1 MYILIILLCITI
13 LFRDKKEGFF
23 KSVRKGITKASKGAK
38 RAAQQALERTRR
50 ATQQALERARRA
62 TQQALE
68 RARRAAQETFYRAR
82 ICTGILVQHTGVL
95 RDRDMWKRR
104 LHDIENRSAYND
116 PSFGNN
122 VFFSYYKDDMNLL
135 NRNIDENE
143 RLNNELN
150 DILKRTKIFQNKNKV
165 LAEKLKQENTPLKEC
180 NMNKELTDNDYNI
193 LN

>member
-13 LFRDKKEGFF
+13 LFRDKKEGLF
-23 KSVRKGITKASKGAK
+23 KRIGSRVRK
-38 RAAQQALERTRR
+38 
-50 ATQQALERARRA
+50 ALERALERGRRA
-62 TQQALE
+62 AQQALE
-68 RARRAAQETFYRAR
+68 RARRAAQQAFERAR
-82 ICTGILVQHTGVL
+82 RCAKILVQHRGVL
-95 RDRDMWKRR
+95 RDRDMWERR

-135 NRNIDENE
+135 NRNINENE
-143 RLNNELN
+143 TLNNELN
-150 DILKRTKIFQNKNKV
+150 AILKRTKIFQNKNKV

>member
-13 LFRDKKEGFF
+13 LFRDKKEGLF
-23 KSVRKGITKASKGAK
+23 KRIGSRVRK
-38 RAAQQALERTRR
+38 
-50 ATQQALERARRA
+50 ALERALERGRRA
-62 TQQALE
+62 AQEALE
-68 RARRAAQETFYRAR
+68 RARRAAQQAFERAR
-82 ICTGILVQHTGVL
+82 RCAKILVQHRGVL

-135 NRNIDENE
+135 NRNINENE
-143 RLNNELN
+143 TLNNELN
-150 DILKRTKIFQNKNKV
+150 AILKRTKIFQNKNKV

>member
-23 KSVRKGITKASKGAK
+23 KSVSKGIRKARRAAG

-50 ATQQALERARRA
+50 AAQQALERV
-62 TQQALE
+62 
-68 RARRAAQETFYRAR
+68 R
-82 ICTGILVQHTGVL
+82 ICARILVQHTGVL

>member
-13 LFRDKKEGFF
+13 LFRDKKEGFW
-23 KSVRKGITKASKGAK
+23 KSASKRIRK
-38 RAAQQALERTRR
+38 
-50 ATQQALERARRA
+50 
-62 TQQALE
+62 ALE
-68 RARRAAQETFYRAR
+68 RARRAARRAWERAR
-82 ICTGILVQHTGVL
+82 RCARILVQHRGVL
-95 RDRDMWKRR
+95 RDRDRWERR
-104 LHDIENRSAYND
+104 LRDIENRSAYND

-135 NRNIDENE
+135 NRNINENE
-143 RLNNELN
+143 TLNNELN
-150 DILKRTKIFQNKNKV
+150 AILKRTKIFQNKNKV

>member
-13 LFRDKKEGFF
+13 LFRDKKEGFW
-23 KSVRKGITKASKGAK
+23 KRASKGITKASKGITKASEGAK

-68 RARRAAQETFYRAR
+68 RAR

-143 RLNNELN
+143 RL
-150 DILKRTKIFQNKNKV
+150 I
-165 LAEKLKQENTPLKEC
+165 
-180 NMNKELTDNDYNI
+180 MN
-193 LN
+193 

>member
-13 LFRDKKEGFF
+13 LFRDKKEGLF
-23 KSVRKGITKASKGAK
+23 KRIGSRVRK
-38 RAAQQALERTRR
+38 
-50 ATQQALERARRA
+50 ALERALERGRRA
-62 TQQALE
+62 AQQALE
-68 RARRAAQETFYRAR
+68 RARRAAQQAFERAR
-82 ICTGILVQHTGVL
+82 ICAGILVQHTGVL
-95 RDRDMWKRR
+95 RDRDMWERR
-104 LHDIENRSAYND
+104 LRDIENRSAYND

>member
-13 LFRDKKEGFF
+13 LFRDKKEGFW
-23 KSVRKGITKASKGAK
+23 KSVSKSAIK
-38 RAAQQALERTRR
+38 RIRAARR
-50 ATQQALERARRA
+50 AARRAWERARRC
-62 TQQALE
+62 
-68 RARRAAQETFYRAR
+68 AR
-82 ICTGILVQHTGVL
+82 ILVQHRGVL
-95 RDRDMWKRR
+95 RDRDRWKRR
-104 LHDIENRSAYND
+104 LRNIERRSAYND

-135 NRNIDENE
+135 NRNINENE
-143 RLNNELN
+143 KLNNELN

>member
-1 MYILIILLCITI
+1 MYNH
-13 LFRDKKEGFF
+13 FVSRQKGRFF
-23 KSVRKGITKASKGAK
+23 KRIGSRVRK
-38 RAAQQALERTRR
+38 
-50 ATQQALERARRA
+50 ALERALERGRRA
-62 TQQALE
+62 AQQALE
-68 RARRAAQETFYRAR
+68 RARRAAQQAFERAR
-82 ICTGILVQHTGVL
+82 RCAKILVQHRGVL

-135 NRNIDENE
+135 NRNINENE
-143 RLNNELN
+143 TLNNELN
-150 DILKRTKIFQNKNKV
+150 AILKRTKIFQNKNKV

>member
-13 LFRDKKEGFF
+13 LFRDKKEGFW
-23 KSVRKGITKASKGAK
+23 KSASKRIRK
-38 RAAQQALERTRR
+38 
-50 ATQQALERARRA
+50 
-62 TQQALE
+62 ALE
-68 RARRAAQETFYRAR
+68 RARRAARITWERAR
-82 ICTGILVQHTGVL
+82 RAARRAWERARRCARILVQHRGVL
-95 RDRDMWKRR
+95 RDRDRWERR
-104 LHDIENRSAYND
+104 LRDIENRSAYND

>member
-23 KSVRKGITKASKGAK
+23 KSVSKRVRKELERALERGR

-50 ATQQALERARRA
+50 AAQQGLEQVRIC
-62 TQQALE
+62 
-68 RARRAAQETFYRAR
+68 AR
-82 ICTGILVQHTGVL
+82 IFVQHTGVL
-95 RDRDMWKRR
+95 RDRDMWERR
-104 LHDIENRSAYND
+104 LRDIENRSAYND

>member
-13 LFRDKKEGFF
+13 LFRDKKEGLF
-23 KSVRKGITKASKGAK
+23 KRIGSRVRK
-38 RAAQQALERTRR
+38 
-50 ATQQALERARRA
+50 ALERALERGRRA
-62 TQQALE
+62 AQQALE
-68 RARRAAQETFYRAR
+68 RARRAAQQAFERAR
-82 ICTGILVQHTGVL
+82 RCAKILVQHRGVL

-135 NRNIDENE
+135 NRNINENE
-143 RLNNELN
+143 TLNNELN
-150 DILKRTKIFQNKNKV
+150 AILKRTKIFQNKNKV

>member
-13 LFRDKKEGFF
+13 LFRDKKEGLF
-23 KSVRKGITKASKGAK
+23 KRIGSRVRK
-38 RAAQQALERTRR
+38 
-50 ATQQALERARRA
+50 ALERALERGRRA
-62 TQQALE
+62 AQQALE
-68 RARRAAQETFYRAR
+68 RARRAAQQAFERAR
-82 ICTGILVQHTGVL
+82 RCAKILVQHRGVL
-95 RDRDMWKRR
+95 RDRDMWERR
-104 LHDIENRSAYND
+104 LRDIENRSAYND

-135 NRNIDENE
+135 NRNINENE
-143 RLNNELN
+143 TLNNELN
-150 DILKRTKIFQNKNKV
+150 AILKRTKIFQNKNKV

>member
-13 LFRDKKEGFF
+13 LFRDKKEGLF
-23 KSVRKGITKASKGAK
+23 KRIGSRVRK
-38 RAAQQALERTRR
+38 
-50 ATQQALERARRA
+50 ALERALERGRRA
-62 TQQALE
+62 AQQALE
-68 RARRAAQETFYRAR
+68 RARRAAQQAFERAR
-82 ICTGILVQHTGVL
+82 RCAKILVQHRGVL
-95 RDRDMWKRR
+95 RDRDRWKRR

-135 NRNIDENE
+135 NRNINENE
-143 RLNNELN
+143 TLNNELN
-150 DILKRTKIFQNKNKV
+150 AILKRTKIFQNKNKV

>member
-13 LFRDKKEGFF
+13 LFRDKKEGFW
-23 KSVRKGITKASKGAK
+23 KRASKGITKASEGAR

-50 ATQQALERARRA
+50 ATQEALERARRA
-62 TQQALE
+62 TQEALE
-68 RARRAAQETFYRAR
+68 RARRAAQEAFERAR
-82 ICTGILVQHTGVL
+82 ICAGILVQHTGVL

>member
-13 LFRDKKEGFF
+13 LFRDKKEGLF
-23 KSVRKGITKASKGAK
+23 KRIGSRVRKALE
-38 RAAQQALERTRR
+38 RALERTRR
-50 ATQQALERARRA
+50 AAQE
-62 TQQALE
+62 ALE
-68 RARRAAQETFYRAR
+68 RARRAAQEAFERAR
-82 ICTGILVQHTGVL
+82 ICAGILVQHTGVL

-135 NRNIDENE
+135 NRNINENE
-143 RLNNELN
+143 TLNNELN
-150 DILKRTKIFQNKNKV
+150 AILKRTKIFQNKNKV